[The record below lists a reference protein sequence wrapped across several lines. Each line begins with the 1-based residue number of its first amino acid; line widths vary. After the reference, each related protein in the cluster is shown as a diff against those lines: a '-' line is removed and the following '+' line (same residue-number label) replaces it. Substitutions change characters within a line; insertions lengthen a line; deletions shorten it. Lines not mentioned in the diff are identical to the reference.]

1 MVQQHTMVI
10 GELYSAPKVEVQL
23 ICKILLTKEHA

>member
-1 MVQQHTMVI
+1 MVQQHI